1 MTKRFKNHIAAK
13 PRRIAMDCQKIE
25 VNARKSVFGFFVV
38 AVVAVLGYYWESTVA
53 LLIVIAVIV
62 AAIAAF
68 IAVGYT
74 VSWLMGEAH
83 ICQAARDAHE
93 QKKEQEALD
102 RMRRNGIDDEAITRQ
117 VKYFAEAREEK
128 TILAQMKKEGASQD
142 QMAWHQK
149 QFTKAVDY

>member
-83 ICQAARDAHE
+83 IC
-93 QKKEQEALD
+93 
-102 RMRRNGIDDEAITRQ
+102 RNGIDDEAITRQ

-149 QFTKAVDY
+149 QFTKAVDD

>member
-1 MTKRFKNHIAAK
+1 LLKSLNNPLNMTQCGFN
-13 PRRIAMDCQKIE
+13 MDCQKIE
-25 VNARKSVFGFFVV
+25 VNARKSVFGFFGV

-53 LLIVIAVIV
+53 LLIVIAIIV
-62 AAIAAF
+62 AIIVAF

-83 ICQAARDAHE
+83 ICRASRDAHE
-93 QKKEQEALD
+93 QKQEQEQLEY
-102 RMRRNGIDDEAITRQ
+102 MRRQGADDKAIAWQ
-117 VKYFAEAREEK
+117 VTYFAEAREEK
-128 TILAQMKKEGASQD
+128 TILAQMKKEGATKD